1 MVEKAKSF
9 TIGAG
14 EENKDLCPMVDA
26 AALKRAEDIIGT
38 AEGEGAK
45 LLLDG
50 RGVVVPGCEK
60 GNFLGPTIIDHA
72 TPEMTCY
79 TNEIFAPVMVIL
91 RVDTL
96 AEAIAVINKNKF
108 GNGCA
113 IFTRSGG
120 HGRKF

>member
-9 TIGAG
+9 SIGAG
-14 EENKDLCPMVDA
+14 HENKDLCPMITKD
-26 AALKRAEDIIGT
+26 ALKKAENIIGT

-50 RGVVVPGCEK
+50 RGVVVPGYEQ
-60 GNFLGPTIIDHA
+60 GNFLGPTVIDHA
-72 TPEMTCY
+72 TPDMACY
-79 TNEIFAPVMVIL
+79 NEEIFAPVMVIL

-96 AEAIAVINKNKF
+96 QEAIDLMNKNKY

-113 IFTRSGG
+113 IFTKSGG
-120 HGRKF
+120 NARKF